1 MAMIGQVAHV
11 EWPYLVEARIDS
23 IATDTVKYFL
33 DKNTQQL
40 TSQLVELEVYN
51 NVKKEMKSASS
62 YLMKKKGIDVGDCK
76 LLVEARLMMGKRFVF
91 CHDLFSLAC
100 IVSTRIIIRQN
111 AFHYFFVF
119 FYRYIVSADGS
130 VKLEREYSKHT
141 NFYAGET
148 VVTVS
153 NVYSQLSNGRACYL
167 SQSYKDFRKFFIF
180 EPVCTVESL
189 NSKIFVLIF

>member
-111 AFHYFFVF
+111 AFHYFLFSFIGILFLLTVQLNLKGNIPNT
-119 FYRYIVSADGS
+119 RTSMP
-130 VKLEREYSKHT
+130 VKL
-141 NFYAGET
+141 
-148 VVTVS
+148 
-153 NVYSQLSNGRACYL
+153 LL
-167 SQSYKDFRKFFIF
+167 
-180 EPVCTVESL
+180 L
-189 NSKIFVLIF
+189 